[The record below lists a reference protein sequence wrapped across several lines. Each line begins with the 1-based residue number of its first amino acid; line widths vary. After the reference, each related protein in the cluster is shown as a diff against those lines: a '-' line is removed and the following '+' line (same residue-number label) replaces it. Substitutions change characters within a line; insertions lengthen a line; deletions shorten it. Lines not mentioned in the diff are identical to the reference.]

1 LELLRRREENNPYG
15 EYIQFLKQEAQ
26 KSRVD
31 LEAEKNARAGA
42 QEHIRE
48 LQQQLT
54 TANKQVSCFFCL
66 LSKYKTAQRL
76 SARPLYFTAQR
87 FKAARR

>member
-1 LELLRRREENNPYG
+1 MTEEVGLLTAQLGLFRHGEENNPYG
-15 EYIQFLKQEAQ
+15 EYIQLLKQEAQ

-31 LEAEKNARAGA
+31 LEAEKNARIAA

-54 TANKQVSCFFCL
+54 TANKQVSCFLPSF
-66 LSKYKTAQRL
+66 
-76 SARPLYFTAQR
+76 
-87 FKAARR
+87 